1 MQVPQE
7 LYGCLPKAPKQGHEP
22 SLSIQHLERKN
33 YILPQCV
40 KSHTLAWMSTET
52 LPLPP
57 PAAGLCHRD
66 QENSGVDAFGDMVES
81 GTMAENVPIATP
93 PDDSLV
99 PSLDV
104 ATGSLAKDNVLQE
117 PSTSGQEG
125 DHFERGS
132 PSPVKPPEGTEMAEV
147 SKSPD
152 QGQDDGYSA
161 HQDKTPSPSLE
172 KPNAASLL
180 AQGEHGSQS
189 VCHDKMPGAQCPTGT
204 LEQLAQEEEAGL
216 NYCHEKNGAGPTD
229 SLKQLG
235 HGQEEQGTLLH
246 CVETSGVSSEQ
257 QNSTSTSNQLEVWEK
272 SGIVGSHSQNPASE
286 SLEEPELATAASSEP
301 PSISLPGTNSP
312 KQSWEGDC
320 LVFPSHHP
328 SSALCAEHQETFDTA
343 SVGQDIKPVCS
354 ETVEA
359 GKEERTPREL
369 GDQSQAAEEY
379 LGNLNGQL
387 FGEGSVDHSQ
397 TTEKQDAQ
405 DAERTPAGLSLAL
418 IDSQP
423 DVGTYCQQRAAGTD
437 GDTPLQAAPRQS
449 PVATGDSSG
458 PAHWGLAP
466 DCGRQERE
474 GLAAEESSG
483 AGKDS
488 QAQGE
493 AGAKAALESEKGEEA
508 SSSAGPGEATCVP
521 ESAKDLVG
529 AKDPAGESPGLE
541 SPTGTR
547 DPAGPQ
553 DQAGTMVLASA
564 EDPLG
569 ARDRAGSQDLASTTC
584 PVAVSEHDASSLKPG
599 DQSLLGARDPASA
612 EDLVSPADP
621 VCATS
626 TPSRPSGTGGMDWTE
641 NTAEHTEA
649 LPPATETPIEREIRL
664 HQEREEHLRRQ
675 RGLASPWGTQEYV
688 EVRIRPILNQSVG
701 PPMLPKE
708 KERQW
713 AGVQMQREIQRECQ
727 REEDLVQLGKVR
739 GAYDRG
745 TPQEMQEKMMIFEQ
759 HPSPEPPAPR
769 KMLCS
774 SPRGARGLSF
784 AEANSTANM
793 VIVDS
798 GALLRAQRPLAERT
812 PASANPFFCLRA
824 KSPQSLLEQEVQE
837 AQERERELQRQ
848 RHNLYGSAMP
858 CQAAEASA
866 QDEET
871 PSQPERPSC
880 KKLDV
885 TWPPPSPPETSQP
898 ERSPRILRRQRSA
911 LIQRWESGAV
921 GNQDSE
927 D

>member
-1 MQVPQE
+1 
-7 LYGCLPKAPKQGHEP
+7 
-22 SLSIQHLERKN
+22 
-33 YILPQCV
+33 
-40 KSHTLAWMSTET
+40 MSTET

-57 PAAGLCHRD
+57 PAAGLCLRE
-66 QENSGVDAFGDMVES
+66 QENSGVDVFGDMVES
-81 GTMAENVPIATP
+81 GTMAGNVPIATP
-93 PDDSLV
+93 PDDSLA

-104 ATGSLAKDNVLQE
+104 AAGSLAKDNALQE

-125 DHFERGS
+125 KHVERGP
-132 PSPVKPPEGTEMAEV
+132 PSPVKPPEGTEMAEA
-147 SKSPD
+147 SKSPG

-161 HQDKTPSPSLE
+161 KQDKTASPSPQLNSE
-172 KPNAASLL
+172 DAASLL
-180 AQGEHGSQS
+180 AQGGQGSQS
-189 VCHDKMPGAQCPTGT
+189 VCCDKMPGAPCPTGT
-204 LEQLAQEEEAGL
+204 LERLAQEEEASL
-216 NYCHEKNGAGPTD
+216 NHCLEKNGAGPTD

-235 HGQEEQGTLLH
+235 HGQEEKGTPLLY

-257 QNSTSTSNQLEVWEK
+257 QKFASTSNQLDVWEE
-272 SGIVGSHSQNPASE
+272 SGIVGSHSQDPASE
-286 SLEEPELATAASSEP
+286 PLEEPELVCCRGDSQVDCAASSQT

-320 LVFPSHHP
+320 LVFPNHHP

-343 SVGQDIKPVCS
+343 SVDRDIKPGCS

-359 GKEERTPREL
+359 GKEESTPREL
-369 GDQSQAAEEY
+369 DDQSQAAEEY
-379 LGNLNGQL
+379 PGNLNWQL

-418 IDSQP
+418 VDAQP
-423 DVGTYCQQRAAGTD
+423 DAGTYCQQRAAGAD
-437 GDTPLQAAPRQS
+437 GDTPLQAAPKQS
-449 PVATGDSSG
+449 PGATGDSSG

-483 AGKDS
+483 TGNDS

-493 AGAKAALESEKGEEA
+493 AGAKAALESEKGEEEA
-508 SSSAGPGEATCVP
+508 PSRAGPGEATCVP
-521 ESAKDLVG
+521 ESAKDLAG
-529 AKDPAGESPGLE
+529 AKDPAGESPGSE

-547 DPAGPQ
+547 NPAGPQ

-569 ARDRAGSQDLASTTC
+569 ARDRAGSQDLAGTAC
-584 PVAVSEHDASSLKPG
+584 PVAVSEHATSSLKPG
-599 DQSLLGARDPASA
+599 DQSLLGARDPAST

-626 TPSRPSGTGGMDWTE
+626 TPSRPPGTGGMDWTG
-641 NTAEHTEA
+641 NATEHTEA
-649 LPPATETPIEREIRL
+649 LPAAPETPIEREIRL

-688 EVRIRPILNQSVG
+688 EVRIRPILNQNLG

-745 TPQEMQEKMMIFEQ
+745 TPQEMQEKLMIFEQ

-798 GALLRAQRPLAERT
+798 GALLRAQRPLPERT

-848 RHNLYGSAMP
+848 RHNLYGSALP

-866 QDEET
+866 QDEEI

>member
-1 MQVPQE
+1 
-7 LYGCLPKAPKQGHEP
+7 
-22 SLSIQHLERKN
+22 
-33 YILPQCV
+33 
-40 KSHTLAWMSTET
+40 MSTET

-66 QENSGVDAFGDMVES
+66 QENSGVDVFRDMVES

-117 PSTSGQEG
+117 QSASGQEG
-125 DHFERGS
+125 NHFERAP
-132 PSPVKPPEGTEMAEV
+132 PSPVTSPERTEMAEV

-152 QGQDDGYSA
+152 QAQDGGYSA
-161 HQDKTPSPSLE
+161 HQDKTPCLSPE
-172 KPNAASLL
+172 QPNAEDVASLL
-180 AQGEHGSQS
+180 AQGGHGSQS
-189 VCHDKMPGAQCPTGT
+189 VCRDKMPGAQCPSGT

-216 NYCHEKNGAGPTD
+216 NHCNEKNGAGPTD

-235 HGQEEQGTLLH
+235 HGQEEKGTLLLLLH
-246 CVETSGVSSEQ
+246 CAETSGVSSEQ
-257 QNSTSTSNQLEVWEK
+257 QKFTSTSNQLDVWEE
-272 SGIVGSHSQNPASE
+272 SGIVGSHSQDPASE
-286 SLEEPELATAASSEP
+286 SLEEPEIVCCRGNSQVDCVATTASSEP

-312 KQSWEGDC
+312 KQSWEGDG

-328 SSALCAEHQETFDTA
+328 SSAPCAEHQETIDAA
-343 SVGQDIKPVCS
+343 SVDQDIKPGCS

-359 GKEERTPREL
+359 GKEESTPREL
-369 GDQSQAAEEY
+369 GDQSQT
-379 LGNLNGQL
+379 
-387 FGEGSVDHSQ
+387 V
-397 TTEKQDAQ
+397 EKQDAQ
-405 DAERTPAGLSLAL
+405 DAERTPAGLSLAASV
-418 IDSQP
+418 DSQP
-423 DVGTYCQQRAAGTD
+423 DVGTYCQQRAAGAD
-437 GDTPLQAAPRQS
+437 GDTPLQPAPRQS
-449 PVATGDSSG
+449 PGATGESSG

-483 AGKDS
+483 NGS

-508 SSSAGPGEATCVP
+508 SISAGPGEATCVP
-521 ESAKDLVG
+521 ESAKDLAG

-541 SPTGTR
+541 SPSGTR

-553 DQAGTMVLASA
+553 DQAGTMVLASV

-569 ARDRAGSQDLASTTC
+569 ARDRAGSQDLSSTTC
-584 PVAVSEHDASSLKPG
+584 PVAVSEHSTSSLKPG
-599 DQSLLGARDPASA
+599 DQSLLGARDPAST

-621 VCATS
+621 VRATS
-626 TPSRPSGTGGMDWTE
+626 TPSGPSGTGGMEWTG
-641 NTAEHTEA
+641 NATEHTEA
-649 LPPATETPIEREIRL
+649 LHPATETPIEREIRL

-688 EVRIRPILNQSVG
+688 EVRIRPILNQNVG

-745 TPQEMQEKMMIFEQ
+745 TPQEMQEKLMIFEQ

-798 GALLRAQRPLAERT
+798 GALLRAQRPLPERT

-848 RHNLYGSAMP
+848 RHNLYGSALP

-866 QDEET
+866 QDEEV

-885 TWPPPSPPETSQP
+885 TWPPPSPPETSQVNGLHQP